1 MPKFKNKKTGAIVE
15 ENLIF
20 YIQKLRNNP
29 NFVEL
34 PEKGPKTSAPK
45 ENKEENVDT
54 PQE

>member
-1 MPKFKNKKTGAIVE
+1 MPKFKNKKTGSVVE

-34 PEKGPKTSAPK
+34 TEKSSKTSVPK